1 MRSGYFIHE
10 RTMDVFAHWQIKFE
24 NSDYIKV
31 KATWWNKGQM
41 ETPFPLGVTTNHK
54 IMKSD
59 LKNWTKYNK

>member
-1 MRSGYFIHE
+1 
-10 RTMDVFAHWQIKFE
+10 MDVFAHWQIKFE